1 MNAILITLA
10 IFAILNVAA
19 YFYAVHVFKFA
30 KEGIVFLKKSYETI
44 TTRCT
49 KIPDYD
55 DTIKVLKEYD
65 IGGLQEFLDVR
76 IKFVLIP
83 TGALVLNLI
92 MMLYPIA
99 PVLNDSWIGYILIA
113 ALVVLNGDS
122 IILHRNLVKV
132 KRMIDY
138 RCELYNQLIIA
149 HDQQDGMV
157 DFYSQ
162 FTEELNKLFNNEE
175 ESNDDHKS

>member
-1 MNAILITLA
+1 MNAILITLV
-10 IFAILNVAA
+10 IFAILNVTA
-19 YFYAVHVFKFA
+19 YFYAVHVFNFA
-30 KEGIVFLKKSYETI
+30 KQGVDFLKKSYETI

-55 DTIKVLKEYD
+55 DTVKVLKEYD
-65 IGGLQEFLDVR
+65 IGGLEEFLDVR

-113 ALVVLNGDS
+113 VLVVLNSDS
-122 IILHRNLVKV
+122 IILHRNLIKV
-132 KRMIDY
+132 KRMINY

-149 HDQQDGMV
+149 HDQQDEMI
-157 DFYSQ
+157 DFYSH
-162 FTEELNKLFNNEE
+162 FTDELNKPFNKEE
-175 ESNDDHKS
+175 ESDDDTKS